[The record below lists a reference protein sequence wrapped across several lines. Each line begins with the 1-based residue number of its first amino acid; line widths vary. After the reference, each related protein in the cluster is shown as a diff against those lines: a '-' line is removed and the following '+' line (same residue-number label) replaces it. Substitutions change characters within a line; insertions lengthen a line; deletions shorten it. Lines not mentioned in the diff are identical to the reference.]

1 MALAGQRARALCAI
15 GKSHT
20 TLLLDINWTLG
31 LCSLGLGLV
40 LLLLFLRLLVIVLIG
55 LALLAL
61 LRAVVHSALH
71 GALLGAL
78 LALHGVVTVDLVT

>member
-15 GKSHT
+15 GKRHT
-20 TLLLDINWTLG
+20 ALFLDIDWTLG
-31 LCSLGLGLV
+31 LRGLGLGFV
-40 LLLLFLRLLVIVLIG
+40 LLLLFLRLLVIVLVR

-61 LRAVVHSALH
+61 LRTVVRRALH
-71 GALLGAL
+71 GALFGAL